1 MTLHNRTQTFLF
13 SPPRRYQSGNSPR
26 SAQSFRDSRSP
37 RSSPSTLPAG
47 DRPRTQRHPVQR
59 PPPKTPPRHSKSPRS
74 PLPARVPTPRAHC
87 PPPEAPRPPP
97 PEGPGTSRRKPRTRR
112 WFRRF
117 SRRPP
122 PELRKAPAGTE
133 LPHLPAKAP
142 SLSSTGSP
150 ADLRTTKSAPPPNGN
165 TPRTQEGHKMKA
177 SRKQEGTTGPV
188 SLAAPSLL
196 AFICRLSA

>member
-13 SPPRRYQSGNSPR
+13 SPPRLYQSGNSPR

-47 DRPRTQRHPVQR
+47 DRPRTQRHSVQR
-59 PPPKTPPRHSKSPRS
+59 PPPKTLRIPPKPAPGPALRH
-74 PLPARVPTPRAHC
+74 PAPIVP
-87 PPPEAPRPPP
+87 
-97 PEGPGTSRRKPRTRR
+97 RRKPPDLPRPKAPEPPAENPARAGDSAASHGDLRRNSAKLPPEPIFRT
-112 WFRRF
+112 FQ
-117 SRRPP
+117 RRP
-122 PELRKAPAGTE
+122 
-133 LPHLPAKAP
+133 P

-150 ADLRTTKSAPPPNGN
+150 ADLRTTKSAPPRNGN
-165 TPRTQEGHKMKA
+165 APRTQEGHKTKA